1 MMLKNVQPIII
12 LLMELIAGK
21 GIVFSYGSQIIIH
34 QIFFLANVSRSKFDI
49 GPLQVAILIPLS
61 TI

>member
-1 MMLKNVQPIII
+1 
-12 LLMELIAGK
+12 MELIAGK